1 MPFVN
6 VKMLKGRT
14 EEQKRKL
21 VEAITDAMVAICGAK
36 AEGTMVVIEDI
47 ARDHWGRNGNLLSDQ

>member
-21 VEAITDAMVAICGAK
+21 AEAITDAMVAICGAK

-47 ARDHWGRNGNLLSDQ
+47 ARDHWGRNGKLLSDQ